1 MKLRNRSELQLEA
14 QGITNDIT
22 PVSGSLVKET
32 IEIESKIEGTRPDGV
47 GTLEMVPQLEK
58 GCRTRLKF

>member
-1 MKLRNRSELQLEA
+1 MKLRNRSELQVEA

-32 IEIESKIEGTRPDGV
+32 TKIEPKIEGARPDGE

-58 GCRTRLKF
+58 GCGTRLRF

>member
-22 PVSGSLVKET
+22 PVSRSLVKEMT
-32 IEIESKIEGTRPDGV
+32 EIEPKIEGTRPDGV

-58 GCRTRLKF
+58 GCRTRLRF